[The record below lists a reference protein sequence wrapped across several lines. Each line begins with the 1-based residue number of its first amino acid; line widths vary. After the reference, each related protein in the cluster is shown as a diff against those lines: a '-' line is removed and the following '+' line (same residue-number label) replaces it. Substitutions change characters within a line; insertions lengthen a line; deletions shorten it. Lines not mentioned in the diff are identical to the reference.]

1 MNYKVVLL
9 MLLVAMVVLVGCGQT
24 SSNVEIEQKES
35 SKKNTVQV
43 ITPPVLI
50 KDGVTQEG
58 DQKAIEDAQKFVTEK
73 STTAEGELG
82 MNVVEIV
89 SIDGGKPSK
98 YAFFQVLE
106 NRSNNELS
114 NVEMYFTITNKL
126 TQNVIYN
133 NERVFLSKE
142 DYGVVKPNEAV
153 PFKVAIPDEEGI
165 TKGIT
170 PKDYTF
176 EWEVTNADIK

>member
-1 MNYKVVLL
+1 MNYKVVLS

-82 MNVVEIV
+82 MNVVE
-89 SIDGGKPSK
+89 
-98 YAFFQVLE
+98 
-106 NRSNNELS
+106 
-114 NVEMYFTITNKL
+114 MYFTITNKL

>member
-1 MNYKVVLL
+1 MNYKVVLS

-73 STTAEGELG
+73 STTA
-82 MNVVEIV
+82 
-89 SIDGGKPSK
+89 
-98 YAFFQVLE
+98 
-106 NRSNNELS
+106 
-114 NVEMYFTITNKL
+114 
-126 TQNVIYN
+126 
-133 NERVFLSKE
+133 
-142 DYGVVKPNEAV
+142 
-153 PFKVAIPDEEGI
+153 
-165 TKGIT
+165 
-170 PKDYTF
+170 
-176 EWEVTNADIK
+176 